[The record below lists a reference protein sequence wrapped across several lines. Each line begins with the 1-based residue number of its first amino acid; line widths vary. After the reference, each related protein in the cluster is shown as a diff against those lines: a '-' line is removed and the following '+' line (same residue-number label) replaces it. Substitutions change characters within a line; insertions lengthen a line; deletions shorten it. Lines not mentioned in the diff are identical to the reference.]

1 MEDVTDTV
9 FRQIVA
15 SCGAPDLFFTEFAS
29 ADGLQSAGRHEVGK
43 RLKFTEDEK
52 PLIAQ
57 IWGMN
62 PEAYMKTAAELAE
75 MGFDGVDIN
84 MGCPVDKV
92 IKQGACSALIKNPT
106 LAAEIIAA
114 TREGAGDLPV
124 SVKTRIGFNEV
135 ATEEWCGFLL
145 EQNLDALT
153 VHGRTTKEQ
162 SKVPA
167 NWDEVAKVV
176 ASRDSQSPGT
186 VIIGNG
192 DVLSYAEAQEKADK
206 YGVDGV
212 MIGRGIFH
220 NPWVFNEN
228 VDVKSKGTSDRIE
241 LLSRHLQLF
250 NETWGDEKD
259 FNIMKKFVK
268 MYVNGFEG
276 AAEMRDLMMKS
287 KSHEE
292 LVEVIST
299 LL

>member
-43 RLKFTEDEK
+43 RLKFTENEK

-62 PEAYMKTAAELAE
+62 PEAYMKTATELAE
-75 MGFDGVDIN
+75 VGFDGVDIN

-176 ASRDSQSPGT
+176 EIRDSQSPGT

-228 VDVKSKGTSDRIE
+228 VDVRSKSTADRIE
-241 LLSRHLQLF
+241 LLSHHLRLF

-287 KSHEE
+287 KSYEE

-299 LL
+299 LR